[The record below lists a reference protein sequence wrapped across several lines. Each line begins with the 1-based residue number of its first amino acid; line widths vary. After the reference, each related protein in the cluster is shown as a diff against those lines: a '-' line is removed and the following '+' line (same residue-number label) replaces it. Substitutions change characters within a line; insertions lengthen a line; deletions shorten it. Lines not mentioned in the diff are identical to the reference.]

1 MAYNGGHI
9 LWRHNKM
16 IELSVLSVFAAALVF
31 CIGYDISIL
40 MALIFGFF
48 LFSDTVCT
56 KSILSARWLP
66 WPFPV

>member
-1 MAYNGGHI
+1 
-9 LWRHNKM
+9 M

-48 LFSDTVCT
+48 LFYGYGLFQKHSVRQMAAMHEVWDQM
-56 KSILSARWLP
+56 P
-66 WPFPV
+66 